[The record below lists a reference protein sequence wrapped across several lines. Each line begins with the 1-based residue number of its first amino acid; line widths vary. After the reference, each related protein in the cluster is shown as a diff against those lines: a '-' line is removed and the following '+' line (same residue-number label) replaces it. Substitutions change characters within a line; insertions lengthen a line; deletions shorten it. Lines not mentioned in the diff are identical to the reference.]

1 MESNKEYFGGKK
13 ATGRNCRAKQNQKET
28 DNTC

>member
-1 MESNKEYFGGKK
+1 MDSNEAYLKK
-13 ATGRNCRAKQNQKET
+13 KGTGRNCRAKQNQKET